1 MSNPNVLSGV
11 SEQSID
17 TQNWANSM
25 KNDSEMNTPIND
37 SYEKPELDQLMGQV
51 IDNLKRSMDALNPLP
66 EIVEIGQMMAFLN
79 QIEDQRDQSQ
89 LEQSDQSDNSKS
101 PEEESLKDALA
112 NDLKRMKDLQD
123 PNIWLPR
130 LALELNKQ
138 VRIFHQVQAA
148 RNTESLLK
156 KDISTSDSG
165 EI

>member
-1 MSNPNVLSGV
+1 MALTEN
-11 SEQSID
+11 ID
-17 TQNWANSM
+17 HHENDGTIDNSM

-79 QIEDQRDQSQ
+79 QIEGQRDQSQ

-148 RNTESLLK
+148 RNAESLLK